1 MKITRSTFYGYKP
14 IKIQVFHKEKSLI
27 IYCEK
32 CCNLDIELQCVIT
45 PFSLK
50 FGTIIQVIWVQ
61 LHLIRGLV

>member
-32 CCNLDIELQCVIT
+32 CCNLDIELQCVINYRKG
-45 PFSLK
+45 FIY
-50 FGTIIQVIWVQ
+50 TIDWIT
-61 LHLIRGLV
+61 